1 MAVAR
6 RRRCGLLLLRE
17 REHVEERLHAVEL
30 EERVE
35 PAAIVRRQSVQ
46 RAQQLEER
54 LRLDLAAQ
62 SLHVL
67 QDTADDCTLLLGA
80 GGRAAPAAIATGGG
94 IGRGGAAGAAYVL
107 RAVWAAHA

>member
-1 MAVAR
+1 M
-6 RRRCGLLLLRE
+6 
-17 REHVEERLHAVEL
+17 
-30 EERVE
+30 
-35 PAAIVRRQSVQ
+35 Q

-94 IGRGGAAGAAYVL
+94 IGHGGAAGAAYVV